1 MPLFRPESL
10 NGIKARSI
18 PDIGAAK
25 LPWFSCYVI
34 ISLTMQQTKNEGL
47 PVLAVDLG
55 GTKIAAALISPDNR
69 VMAREHSPTLVA
81 EGFQAVIGRIF
92 AAIDRILSQANV
104 DPAGLD
110 SIAVAAAGAI
120 DTDKGLITSS
130 PNLPGWLCVPLR
142 NMVKG
147 WLDVPLRNMVKK
159 RYGVDSCLLNDADAA
174 ALAEHRLGAG
184 RGVAN
189 LVYIT
194 VSTGIGGGIIVN
206 NELYSG
212 VSGCAGE
219 IGHMTI
225 DASGPECNCGNRGCL
240 EVLASGTAVAAE
252 AKRRIRQGE
261 SSRLTDIVS
270 ADLEAITAEKVAL
283 AAQDGDQ
290 LAREVI
296 SRAAG
301 YLGMGMVN
309 LVNIFNPEM
318 IIVGGG
324 LSKMGELLLGPARQ
338 VVKQRA
344 VQICAGAV
352 HIVTAALGD
361 DAGVLGAAIYAR
373 QQTR

>member
-1 MPLFRPESL
+1 
-10 NGIKARSI
+10 
-18 PDIGAAK
+18 
-25 LPWFSCYVI
+25 
-34 ISLTMQQTKNEGL
+34 MQKTKNSKL
-47 PVLAVDLG
+47 PVLAIDLG

-81 EGFQAVIGRIF
+81 EGFQAVIGRVF

-120 DTDKGLITSS
+120 DTNKGLITSS

-147 WLDVPLRNMVKK
+147 WLDIPLRNMVKK
-159 RYGVDSCLLNDADAA
+159 RYGVDSCLLNDANAA

-184 RGVAN
+184 RGTNN
-189 LVYIT
+189 LIYLT

-212 VSGCAGE
+212 TSGCAGE

-225 DASGPECNCGNRGCL
+225 DASGPECSCGNRGCL
-240 EVLASGTAVAAE
+240 EVLASGTAVANE
-252 AKRRIRQGE
+252 AKRRIKEGE
-261 SSRLTDIVS
+261 RSRLTDIVPG
-270 ADLEAITAEKVAL
+270 DPEGITAEKVAT
-283 AAQDGDQ
+283 A
-290 LAREVI
+290 AREGDRLAMDVI

-301 YLGMGMVN
+301 YLGVGMVN

-344 VQICAGAV
+344 VPLCAGAV
-352 HIVTAALGD
+352 RIVTAGLGD
-361 DAGVLGAAIYAR
+361 DAGLLGAAIYAR
-373 QQTR
+373 QF